1 MPGDVLE
8 RHALLVAGVNARP
21 ALGEGHGRTHSSG
34 TRDDPGK
41 RQQHEQEKRPRKDNR
56 LQRGRPGFGLVVT
69 AGNVGV
75 EQADQVL
82 IVFHADTGY
91 AEADRPAILRID
103 RQQPA
108 LDQGGTKPD
117 RRDFTSFELLAKL
130 PVRQGFH
137 RALEPEGHG
146 HSQSQKQPADNQ

>member
-1 MPGDVLE
+1 TQRAVLSGRLEELDDLFQLDDDLVMPGDVLE
-8 RHALLVAGVNARP
+8 RHALRVAAVNARP

-34 TRDDPGK
+34 TRDDP
-41 RQQHEQEKRPRKDNR
+41 EKRTRKDDR
-56 LQRGRPGFGLVVT
+56 LQWGRPGFGLVVT
-69 AGNVGV
+69 AGNVDV
-75 EQADQVL
+75 EQADQVE
-82 IVFHADTGY
+82 IVFHADTGH

-130 PVRQGFH
+130 PVG
-137 RALEPEGHG
+137 
-146 HSQSQKQPADNQ
+146 